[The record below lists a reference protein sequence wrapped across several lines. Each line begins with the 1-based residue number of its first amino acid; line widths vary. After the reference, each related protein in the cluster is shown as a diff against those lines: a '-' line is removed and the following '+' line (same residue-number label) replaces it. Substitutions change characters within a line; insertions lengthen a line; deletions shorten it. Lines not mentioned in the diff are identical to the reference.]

1 MSPLI
6 APLILAVIAGPV
18 GCMIVWRRMAYFG
31 DAIAHSA
38 LLGVA
43 LGLSIGFAPNIGV
56 ALICGIFA
64 GTLVYLQHRRKLSI
78 DTLLGIL
85 AHGALALGLL
95 LVFWTSV
102 ETGHTPHSETHHP
115 EALTTQTAEQIDPHV
130 ILETYLLGSLENIT
144 MSQNITL
151 IIGAIMIAI
160 TLKLVWEPLIL
171 MTLNL
176 DLARA
181 EGVPTLRLQYI
192 MMGIMAALVVLGLQI
207 TGVLFITS
215 LLIMPAAAAR
225 QISKTPEKMIIWAVI
240 FAFSGVL
247 AGYIAA
253 QQAELPPGP
262 TIVSA
267 LTIIFIISLFIS
279 VFLRKKNP
287 RI

>member
-1 MSPLI
+1 MSALI
-6 APLILAVIAGPV
+6 APLVLAIIAGPV
-18 GCMIVWRRMAYFG
+18 GCLIVWRRMAYFG

-43 LGLSIGFAPNIGV
+43 VGLFIGFAPNIGV
-56 ALICGIFA
+56 ALICAVFA
-64 GTLVYLQHRRKLSI
+64 ILLVYLQHRRKLSI

-85 AHGALALGLL
+85 AHGALAIGLL
-95 LVFWTSV
+95 LVFWSAL
-102 ETGHTPHSETHHP
+102 ETGHGSHHEP
-115 EALTTQTAEQIDPHV
+115 NHTIDPHTL
-130 ILETYLLGSLENIT
+130 LEIYLLGSLENIS
-144 MSQNITL
+144 MNQNIIM
-151 IIGAIMIAI
+151 IIGALMIAVI
-160 TLKLVWEPLIL
+160 LKLIWEPLIL
-171 MTLNL
+171 MTLNM

-192 MMGIMAALVVLGLQI
+192 MMGIMTALVVMGLQI

-225 QISKTPEKMIIWAVI
+225 QISTTPEKMILWAVI

-247 AGYIAA
+247 SGYIASH
-253 QQAELPPGP
+253 EIHLPPGP

-267 LTIIFIISLFIS
+267 LTTIFIISLLIS
-279 VFLRKKNP
+279 VFLRRKSP

>member
-1 MSPLI
+1 MSALI
-6 APLILAVIAGPV
+6 APLVLAVIAGPV
-18 GCMIVWRRMAYFG
+18 GCLIVWRRMAYFG

-43 LGLSIGFAPNIGV
+43 LGLFIGFAPNMGV
-56 ALICGIFA
+56 ALICAIFA
-64 GTLVYLQHRRKLSI
+64 VLLVYLQHRRKLSI

-95 LVFWTSV
+95 LVFWSAL
-102 ETGHTPHSETHHP
+102 ETGHNTHNGSNHS
-115 EALTTQTAEQIDPHV
+115 IDPHTL
-130 ILETYLLGSLENIT
+130 LEIYLLGSLENIS
-144 MSQNITL
+144 MNQNIIL
-151 IIGAIMIAI
+151 IVGASLIAI
-160 TLKLVWEPLIL
+160 TLKLIWEPLIL
-171 MTLNL
+171 MTLNI

-192 MMGIMAALVVLGLQI
+192 MMGIMTALVVMGLQI

-225 QISKTPEKMIIWAVI
+225 QISTTPEKMILWAII

-247 AGYIAA
+247 TGYMASHEA
-253 QQAELPPGP
+253 HLPPGLS
-262 TIVSA
+262 IVSA
-267 LTIIFIISLFIS
+267 LTVIFIISLLIS
-279 VFLRKKNP
+279 VFLRRKNP

>member
-1 MSPLI
+1 MSALI
-6 APLILAVIAGPV
+6 APLVLAIIAGPV
-18 GCMIVWRRMAYFG
+18 GCLIVWRRMAYFG

-43 LGLSIGFAPNIGV
+43 VGLFIGFAPNIGV
-56 ALICGIFA
+56 ALICAVFA
-64 GTLVYLQHRRKLSI
+64 ILLVYLQHRRKLSI

-85 AHGALALGLL
+85 AHGALAIGLL
-95 LVFWTSV
+95 LVFWSAL
-102 ETGHTPHSETHHP
+102 ETGHGSHHEP
-115 EALTTQTAEQIDPHV
+115 NHTIDPHTL
-130 ILETYLLGSLENIT
+130 LEIYLLGSLENIS
-144 MSQNITL
+144 MNQNIIL
-151 IIGAIMIAI
+151 IIGALIIAVI
-160 TLKLVWEPLIL
+160 LKLIWEPLIL
-171 MTLNL
+171 MTLNM

-192 MMGIMAALVVLGLQI
+192 MMGIMTALVVMGLQI

-225 QISKTPEKMIIWAVI
+225 QISTTPEKMILWAVI

-247 AGYIAA
+247 SGYIASH
-253 QQAELPPGP
+253 EIHLPPGP

-267 LTIIFIISLFIS
+267 LTTIFIISLLIS
-279 VFLRKKNP
+279 VFLRRKSP

>member
-1 MSPLI
+1 MSALI
-6 APLILAVIAGPV
+6 APLVLAVIAGPV
-18 GCMIVWRRMAYFG
+18 GCLIVWRRMAYFG

-43 LGLSIGFAPNIGV
+43 LGLFIGFAPNIGV
-56 ALICGIFA
+56 TLICAIFA
-64 GTLVYLQHRRKLSI
+64 VLLVYLQHRRKLSI

-95 LVFWTSV
+95 LVFWSAL
-102 ETGHTPHSETHHP
+102 ETGHNTHNGLNHS
-115 EALTTQTAEQIDPHV
+115 IDPHTL
-130 ILETYLLGSLENIT
+130 LEIYLLGSLENIS
-144 MSQNITL
+144 MNQNIIL
-151 IIGAIMIAI
+151 IVGASLIAI
-160 TLKLVWEPLIL
+160 TLKLIWEPLIL
-171 MTLNL
+171 MTLNI

-192 MMGIMAALVVLGLQI
+192 MMGIMTALVVMGLQI

-225 QISKTPEKMIIWAVI
+225 QISTTPEKMILWAII

-247 AGYIAA
+247 TGYMASHEA
-253 QQAELPPGP
+253 HLPPGP
-262 TIVSA
+262 SIVSA
-267 LTIIFIISLFIS
+267 LTVIFIISLLIS
-279 VFLRKKNP
+279 VFLRRKNP

>member
-1 MSPLI
+1 MSALI
-6 APLILAVIAGPV
+6 APLVLAIIAGPV
-18 GCMIVWRRMAYFG
+18 GCLIVWRRMAYFG

-43 LGLSIGFAPNIGV
+43 VGLFIGFAPNIGV
-56 ALICGIFA
+56 ALICAVFA
-64 GTLVYLQHRRKLSI
+64 ILLVYLQHRRKLSI

-85 AHGALALGLL
+85 AHGALAIGLL
-95 LVFWTSV
+95 LVFWSAL
-102 ETGHTPHSETHHP
+102 ETGHGSHHEP
-115 EALTTQTAEQIDPHV
+115 NHTIDPHTL
-130 ILETYLLGSLENIT
+130 LEIYLLGSLENIS
-144 MSQNITL
+144 MNQNIIL
-151 IIGAIMIAI
+151 IIGALMIAVI
-160 TLKLVWEPLIL
+160 LKLIWEPLIL
-171 MTLNL
+171 MTLNM

-192 MMGIMAALVVLGLQI
+192 MMGIMTALVVMGLQI

-225 QISKTPEKMIIWAVI
+225 QISTTPEKMILWAVI

-247 AGYIAA
+247 SGYIASH
-253 QQAELPPGP
+253 EIHLPPGP

-267 LTIIFIISLFIS
+267 LTTIFIISLLIS
-279 VFLRKKNP
+279 VFLRGKSP

>member
-1 MSPLI
+1 MSALI
-6 APLILAVIAGPV
+6 APLVLAVIAGPV
-18 GCMIVWRRMAYFG
+18 GCLIVWRRMAYFG

-43 LGLSIGFAPNIGV
+43 LGLFIGFAPNMGV
-56 ALICGIFA
+56 ALICAIFA
-64 GTLVYLQHRRKLSI
+64 VLLVYLQHRRKLSI

-95 LVFWTSV
+95 LVFWSAL
-102 ETGHTPHSETHHP
+102 ETGHNTHNGSNHS
-115 EALTTQTAEQIDPHV
+115 IDPHTL
-130 ILETYLLGSLENIT
+130 LEIYLLGSLENIS
-144 MSQNITL
+144 MNQNIIL
-151 IIGAIMIAI
+151 IVGASLIAI
-160 TLKLVWEPLIL
+160 TLKLIWEPLIL
-171 MTLNL
+171 MTLNI

-192 MMGIMAALVVLGLQI
+192 MMGIMTALVVMGLQI

-225 QISKTPEKMIIWAVI
+225 QISTTPEKMILWAII

-247 AGYIAA
+247 TGYMASHEA
-253 QQAELPPGP
+253 HLPPGP
-262 TIVSA
+262 SIVSA
-267 LTIIFIISLFIS
+267 LTVIFIISFLIS
-279 VFLRKKNP
+279 VFLRRKNP

>member
-1 MSPLI
+1 MSALI
-6 APLILAVIAGPV
+6 APLVLAVIAGPV
-18 GCMIVWRRMAYFG
+18 GCLIVWRRMAYFG

-43 LGLSIGFAPNIGV
+43 LGLFIGFAPNIGV
-56 ALICGIFA
+56 ALICAIFA
-64 GTLVYLQHRRKLSI
+64 VLLVYLQHRRKLSI

-95 LVFWTSV
+95 LVFWSAL
-102 ETGHTPHSETHHP
+102 ETGHNTHNGSNHS
-115 EALTTQTAEQIDPHV
+115 IDPHTL
-130 ILETYLLGSLENIT
+130 LEIYLLGSLENIS
-144 MSQNITL
+144 MNQNIIL
-151 IIGAIMIAI
+151 IVGASLIAI
-160 TLKLVWEPLIL
+160 TLKLIWEPLIL
-171 MTLNL
+171 MTLNI

-192 MMGIMAALVVLGLQI
+192 MMGIMTALVVMGLQI

-225 QISKTPEKMIIWAVI
+225 QISTTPEKMILWAII

-247 AGYIAA
+247 TGYMASH
-253 QQAELPPGP
+253 ETHLPPGP
-262 TIVSA
+262 SIVSA
-267 LTIIFIISLFIS
+267 LTVIFIISLLIS
-279 VFLRKKNP
+279 VFLRRKNP

>member
-1 MSPLI
+1 MSALI
-6 APLILAVIAGPV
+6 APLVLAVIAGPV
-18 GCMIVWRRMAYFG
+18 GCLIVWRRMAYFG

-43 LGLSIGFAPNIGV
+43 LGLFIGFAPNIGV
-56 ALICGIFA
+56 ALICAIFA
-64 GTLVYLQHRRKLSI
+64 VLLVYLQHRRKLSI

-95 LVFWTSV
+95 LVFWSAL
-102 ETGHTPHSETHHP
+102 ETGRNTHNGLNHSV
-115 EALTTQTAEQIDPHV
+115 DPHTL
-130 ILETYLLGSLENIT
+130 LEIYLLGSLENIS
-144 MSQNITL
+144 MNQNIIL
-151 IIGAIMIAI
+151 IVGASLIAI
-160 TLKLVWEPLIL
+160 TLKLIWEPLIL
-171 MTLNL
+171 MTLNI

-192 MMGIMAALVVLGLQI
+192 MMGIMTALVVMGLQI

-225 QISKTPEKMIIWAVI
+225 QISTTPEKMILWAII

-247 AGYIAA
+247 TGYMASHEA
-253 QQAELPPGP
+253 HLPPGP
-262 TIVSA
+262 SIVSA
-267 LTIIFIISLFIS
+267 LTVIFIISLLIS
-279 VFLRKKNP
+279 VFLRRKNP

>member
-1 MSPLI
+1 MSALI
-6 APLILAVIAGPV
+6 APLVLAIIAGPV
-18 GCMIVWRRMAYFG
+18 GCLIVWRRMAYFG

-43 LGLSIGFAPNIGV
+43 VGLFIGFAPNIGV
-56 ALICGIFA
+56 ALICAVFA
-64 GTLVYLQHRRKLSI
+64 ILLVYLQHRRKLSI

-85 AHGALALGLL
+85 AHGALAIGLL
-95 LVFWTSV
+95 LVFWSALK
-102 ETGHTPHSETHHP
+102 TGHGSHHEP
-115 EALTTQTAEQIDPHV
+115 NHTIDPHTL
-130 ILETYLLGSLENIT
+130 LEIYLLGSLENIS
-144 MSQNITL
+144 MNQNIIL
-151 IIGAIMIAI
+151 IIGALMIAVI
-160 TLKLVWEPLIL
+160 LKLIWEPLIL
-171 MTLNL
+171 MTLNM

-192 MMGIMAALVVLGLQI
+192 MMGIMTALVVMGLQI

-225 QISKTPEKMIIWAVI
+225 QISTTPEKMILWAVI

-247 AGYIAA
+247 SGYIASH
-253 QQAELPPGP
+253 EIHLPPGP

-267 LTIIFIISLFIS
+267 LTTIFIISLLIS
-279 VFLRKKNP
+279 VFLRGKSP

>member
-1 MSPLI
+1 MSALI
-6 APLILAVIAGPV
+6 APLVLAVIAGPV
-18 GCMIVWRRMAYFG
+18 GCLIVWRRMAYFG

-43 LGLSIGFAPNIGV
+43 LGLFIGFATNIGV
-56 ALICGIFA
+56 ALICAIFA
-64 GTLVYLQHRRKLSI
+64 VLLVYLQHRRKLSI

-95 LVFWTSV
+95 LVFWSAL
-102 ETGHTPHSETHHP
+102 ETGHNTHNGLNHS
-115 EALTTQTAEQIDPHV
+115 IDPHTL
-130 ILETYLLGSLENIT
+130 LEIYLLGSLENIS
-144 MSQNITL
+144 MNQNIIL
-151 IIGAIMIAI
+151 IVGASLIAI
-160 TLKLVWEPLIL
+160 TLKLIWEPLIL
-171 MTLNL
+171 MTLNI

-192 MMGIMAALVVLGLQI
+192 MMGIMTALVVMGLQI

-225 QISKTPEKMIIWAVI
+225 QISTTPEKMILWAII

-247 AGYIAA
+247 TGYMASHEA
-253 QQAELPPGP
+253 HLPPGP
-262 TIVSA
+262 SIVSA
-267 LTIIFIISLFIS
+267 LTVIFIISLLIS
-279 VFLRKKNP
+279 VFLRRKNP

>member
-1 MSPLI
+1 MSALI
-6 APLILAVIAGPV
+6 APLVLAVIAGPV
-18 GCMIVWRRMAYFG
+18 GCLIVWRRMAYFG

-43 LGLSIGFAPNIGV
+43 LGLFIGFAPNIGV
-56 ALICGIFA
+56 ALICAIFA
-64 GTLVYLQHRRKLSI
+64 VLLVYLQHRRKLSI

-95 LVFWTSV
+95 LVFWSAL
-102 ETGHTPHSETHHP
+102 ETGHNTHNGSNHS
-115 EALTTQTAEQIDPHV
+115 IDPHTL
-130 ILETYLLGSLENIT
+130 LEIYLLGSLENIS
-144 MSQNITL
+144 MNQNIIL
-151 IIGAIMIAI
+151 IVGASLIAI
-160 TLKLVWEPLIL
+160 TLKLIWEPLIL
-171 MTLNL
+171 MTLNI

-192 MMGIMAALVVLGLQI
+192 MMGIMTALVVMGLQI

-225 QISKTPEKMIIWAVI
+225 QISTTPEKMILWAII

-247 AGYIAA
+247 TGYMASHEA
-253 QQAELPPGP
+253 HLPPGP
-262 TIVSA
+262 SIVSA
-267 LTIIFIISLFIS
+267 LTVIFIISLLNS
-279 VFLRKKNP
+279 VFLRRKNP

>member
-1 MSPLI
+1 MSALI
-6 APLILAVIAGPV
+6 APLVLAVIAGPV
-18 GCMIVWRRMAYFG
+18 GCLIVWRRMAYFG

-43 LGLSIGFAPNIGV
+43 LGLFIGFAPNIGV
-56 ALICGIFA
+56 TLICAIFA
-64 GTLVYLQHRRKLSI
+64 VLLVYLQHRRKLSI

-85 AHGALALGLL
+85 AHGALAFGLL
-95 LVFWTSV
+95 LVFWSAL
-102 ETGHTPHSETHHP
+102 ETGHDTHNGSNHS
-115 EALTTQTAEQIDPHV
+115 IDPHTL
-130 ILETYLLGSLENIT
+130 LEIYLLGSLENIS
-144 MSQNITL
+144 MNQNIIL
-151 IIGAIMIAI
+151 IVGASLIAI
-160 TLKLVWEPLIL
+160 TLKLIWEPLIL
-171 MTLNL
+171 MTLNI

-192 MMGIMAALVVLGLQI
+192 MMGIMTALVVMGIQI

-225 QISKTPEKMIIWAVI
+225 QISTTPEKMILWAII

-247 AGYIAA
+247 TGYMASH
-253 QQAELPPGP
+253 EVHLPPGP
-262 TIVSA
+262 SIVSA

-279 VFLRKKNP
+279 VFLRRKNP

>member
-1 MSPLI
+1 MSALI
-6 APLILAVIAGPV
+6 APLVLAVIAGPV
-18 GCMIVWRRMAYFG
+18 GCLIVWRRMAYFG

-43 LGLSIGFAPNIGV
+43 LGLFIGFAPNIGV
-56 ALICGIFA
+56 ALICAIFA
-64 GTLVYLQHRRKLSI
+64 VLLVYLQHRRKLSI

-95 LVFWTSV
+95 LVFWSAL
-102 ETGHTPHSETHHP
+102 ETGHNPHNGSNHS
-115 EALTTQTAEQIDPHV
+115 IDPHTL
-130 ILETYLLGSLENIT
+130 LEIYLLGSLENIS
-144 MSQNITL
+144 MNQNIIL
-151 IIGAIMIAI
+151 IVGASLIAI
-160 TLKLVWEPLIL
+160 TLKLIWEPLIL
-171 MTLNL
+171 MTLNI

-192 MMGIMAALVVLGLQI
+192 MMGIMTALVVMGLQI

-225 QISKTPEKMIIWAVI
+225 QISTTPEKMILWAII

-247 AGYIAA
+247 TGYMASHEA
-253 QQAELPPGP
+253 HLPPGP
-262 TIVSA
+262 SIVSA
-267 LTIIFIISLFIS
+267 LTVIFIISLFIS
-279 VFLRKKNP
+279 VFLRRKNP

>member
-1 MSPLI
+1 MSALI
-6 APLILAVIAGPV
+6 APLVLAVIAGPV
-18 GCMIVWRRMAYFG
+18 GCLIVWRRMAYFG

-43 LGLSIGFAPNIGV
+43 LGLFIGFSPNIGV
-56 ALICGIFA
+56 TLICAIFA
-64 GTLVYLQHRRKLSI
+64 VLLVYLQHRRKLSI

-85 AHGALALGLL
+85 AHGALAFGLL
-95 LVFWTSV
+95 LVFWSAL
-102 ETGHTPHSETHHP
+102 ETGHDTHNGSNHS
-115 EALTTQTAEQIDPHV
+115 IDPHTL
-130 ILETYLLGSLENIT
+130 LEIYLLGSLENIS
-144 MSQNITL
+144 MNQNIIL
-151 IIGAIMIAI
+151 IVGASLIAVI
-160 TLKLVWEPLIL
+160 LKLIWEPLIL
-171 MTLNL
+171 MTLNI

-192 MMGIMAALVVLGLQI
+192 MMGIMTALVVMGLQI

-225 QISKTPEKMIIWAVI
+225 QISTTPEKMIIWSII

-247 AGYIAA
+247 TGYMASHEA
-253 QQAELPPGP
+253 HLPPGP
-262 TIVSA
+262 SIVSA

-279 VFLRKKNP
+279 IFLRRKNP

>member
-1 MSPLI
+1 MSALI
-6 APLILAVIAGPV
+6 APLVLAVIAGPV
-18 GCMIVWRRMAYFG
+18 GCLIVWRRMAYFG

-43 LGLSIGFAPNIGV
+43 LGLFIGFAPNIGV
-56 ALICGIFA
+56 ALICAIFA
-64 GTLVYLQHRRKLSI
+64 VLLVYLQHRRKLSI

-95 LVFWTSV
+95 LVFWSAL
-102 ETGHTPHSETHHP
+102 ETGHNTHKGLNHS
-115 EALTTQTAEQIDPHV
+115 IDPHTL
-130 ILETYLLGSLENIT
+130 LEIYLLGSLENIS
-144 MSQNITL
+144 MNQNIIL
-151 IIGAIMIAI
+151 IVGASLIAI
-160 TLKLVWEPLIL
+160 TLKLIWEPLIL
-171 MTLNL
+171 MTLNI

-192 MMGIMAALVVLGLQI
+192 MMGIMTALVVMGLQI

-225 QISKTPEKMIIWAVI
+225 QISTTPEKMILWAII

-247 AGYIAA
+247 TGYMASHEA
-253 QQAELPPGP
+253 HLPPGP
-262 TIVSA
+262 SIVSA
-267 LTIIFIISLFIS
+267 LTVIFIISLLIS
-279 VFLRKKNP
+279 VFLRRKNP

>member
-1 MSPLI
+1 MSALI
-6 APLILAVIAGPV
+6 APLVLAVIAGPV
-18 GCMIVWRRMAYFG
+18 GCLIVWRRMAYFG

-43 LGLSIGFAPNIGV
+43 LGLFIGFATNIGV
-56 ALICGIFA
+56 ALICAIFA
-64 GTLVYLQHRRKLSI
+64 VLLVYLQHRRKLSI

-95 LVFWTSV
+95 LVFWSAL
-102 ETGHTPHSETHHP
+102 ETGHNTHKGLNHS
-115 EALTTQTAEQIDPHV
+115 IDPHTL
-130 ILETYLLGSLENIT
+130 LEIYLLGSLENIS
-144 MSQNITL
+144 MNQNIIL
-151 IIGAIMIAI
+151 IVGASLIAI
-160 TLKLVWEPLIL
+160 TLKLIWEPLIL
-171 MTLNL
+171 MTLNI

-192 MMGIMAALVVLGLQI
+192 MMGIMTALVVMGLQI

-225 QISKTPEKMIIWAVI
+225 QISTTPEKMILWAII

-247 AGYIAA
+247 TGYMASHEA
-253 QQAELPPGP
+253 HLPPGP
-262 TIVSA
+262 SIVSA
-267 LTIIFIISLFIS
+267 LTVIFIISLLIS
-279 VFLRKKNP
+279 VFLRRKNP